1 MRPERWLACLVA
13 AAVLGGCASDPTVQ
27 RPARG
32 PQTSEGNAN
41 AASLHVEMGRAYL
54 QRGDLRTAQ
63 DRLQRALQLDPRST
77 DAHTVI
83 AVLNE
88 KIDRREVAERHY
100 RRAVDLKPDDGALNN
115 NYGQFLCRQ
124 GRFDEADRRFRA
136 AVDDPFYETPALA
149 FTNAGVC
156 AFKAGRIEAAEAY
169 LRRSLEL
176 DADQPDV
183 LLDLAR
189 IHVGKREPLRARA
202 FLQRYEA
209 AAGSAPDALE
219 LGVLI
224 EEALGDSVAA
234 DRYRNRLRQDFPE
247 HGRQN
252 QLQGEPVQQ

>member
-1 MRPERWLACLVA
+1 MRLERWLPALLA
-13 AAVLGGCASDPTVQ
+13 AALLAGCVSDPTSP
-27 RPARG
+27 RAARG
-32 PQTSEGNAN
+32 PQTSEANAN
-41 AASLHVEMGRAYL
+41 AAALHVDMGRAYL

-63 DRLQRALQLDPRST
+63 ERLQRALQLDPRST

-88 KIDRREVAERHY
+88 KIDRPQLAERHY
-100 RRAVDLKPDDGALNN
+100 RRAVDLKPEDGALNN

-124 GRFDEADRRFRA
+124 GRFDEADRRFRTA
-136 AVDDPFYETPALA
+136 LEDPFYDTPAVA

-156 AFKAGRIEAAEAY
+156 AFKAGRFDAAETY
-169 LRRSLEL
+169 FRRSLDL
-176 DADQPDV
+176 DPAQPDV

-202 FLQRYEA
+202 FLQRHEA
-209 AAGSAPDALE
+209 AAAPAPDALE

-224 EEALGDSVAA
+224 EEALGDAQAA
-234 DRYRNRLRQDFPE
+234 ERYRARLRQEFPE
-247 HGRQN
+247 HARQN